1 MKQSTATGSVKAN
14 DSRLTA
20 VQSRIGSF
28 LYATWIMPLKVRFE
42 EDKLIIAAPS
52 AMLADAARNRFGNQ
66 LKDAFKASELR
77 VYVDRS
83 E

>member
-1 MKQSTATGSVKAN
+1 MKQSTATGSVNAN

-20 VQSRIGSF
+20 VQRRIGSF
-28 LYATWIMPLKVRFE
+28 LYATWIMPLKSRLENDTLV
-42 EDKLIIAAPS
+42 IAAPS
-52 AMLADAARNRFGNQ
+52 AMHADAARNRFGNQ
-66 LKDAFKASELR
+66 LKDAFKAKELR